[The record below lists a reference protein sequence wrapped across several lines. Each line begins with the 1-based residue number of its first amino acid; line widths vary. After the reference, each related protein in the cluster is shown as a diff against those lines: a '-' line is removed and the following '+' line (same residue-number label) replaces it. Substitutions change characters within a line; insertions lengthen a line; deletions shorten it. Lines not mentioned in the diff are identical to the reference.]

1 MDIITRKAQILRVQT
16 HNPYPELNEALQEKL
31 NTEVLGVTQSVLEA
45 ALCEELQEHLKQ
57 ITGERPRRSGY
68 FKRVLDSEHG
78 RIDTLSVP
86 KLRHSNGARDWQIL
100 QRYQRG
106 LGSLL
111 NFCLCLYVMGLSLR
125 DLQEALYPL
134 LGAVLSVNAINRITE
149 VAQQQMNQRR
159 TAKIT
164 TTPTILL
171 VDGVWVSIQYTTG
184 EKFEDQA
191 GHLRTLRQAQE
202 RVVLAAMAIYPD
214 GPRQLLHYEI
224 AQSESQDAW
233 EALFKHLQE
242 RGLNLE
248 GVEVIVS
255 DGTNGLPAVLKT
267 WVPQAQHQL
276 CITHKVRAM
285 LRHLAYENLSTQ
297 DAQGQT
303 LWPTEAK
310 KLRYQQIQAD
320 AYDIYKTDDW
330 LESIERLVTFV
341 QTWQSVEPDAIRTF
355 LKDIAL
361 TFSFYALD
369 ESLFPLVRTTNA
381 LERLFREFRAKT
393 DEIGAFPNEDSCLTL
408 FFLVIQRD
416 HAKHDRLK
424 TVAKNS
430 GH

>member
-1 MDIITRKAQILRVQT
+1 MDILTRKAQILRIQS

-31 NTEVLGVTQSVLEA
+31 NTEVLSVTQSVLEA
-45 ALCEELQEHLKQ
+45 SLCEELQEHLKQ

-68 FKRVLDSEHG
+68 FKRVLDSEYG
-78 RIDTLSVP
+78 RIESLSVP
-86 KLRHSNGARDWQIL
+86 KLRHSNVQREWQIL

-159 TAKIT
+159 TAIIT
-164 TTPTILL
+164 TAPIILL
-171 VDGVWVSIQYTTG
+171 VDGVWVKVQYTTQ
-184 EKFEDQA
+184 ETFEDQS
-191 GHLRTLRQAQE
+191 GHLRTLRKAQE

-214 GPRQLLHYEI
+214 GTREILHYEI
-224 AQSESQDAW
+224 AQSESQASWDVF
-233 EALFKHLQE
+233 FKHLQE
-242 RGLNLE
+242 RGLNID
-248 GVEVIVS
+248 GVKVVVS

-285 LRHLAYENLSTQ
+285 LRHLDYEALSTQ
-297 DAQGQT
+297 DEHGQA
-303 LWPTEAK
+303 LSPTDAK
-310 KLRYQQIQAD
+310 KLRYGQIRTD

-330 LESIERLVTFV
+330 MEAIERLVTFV
-341 QTWQSVEPDAIRTF
+341 QTWQSVEPNATRTF

-361 TFSFYALD
+361 TFSFYDLD
-369 ESLFPLVRTTNA
+369 ESLYPLIRTTNA
-381 LERLFREFRAKT
+381 LERLFREFRTKS
-393 DEIGAFPNEDSCLTL
+393 DEIGAFPNEDSCLTI
-408 FFLVIQRD
+408 FFLVMQRD

-424 TVAKNS
+424 SVAKN
-430 GH
+430 

>member
-78 RIDTLSVP
+78 RIDTLS
-86 KLRHSNGARDWQIL
+86 RDWQIL

-171 VDGVWVSIQYTTG
+171 VDGVWVSIQ
-184 EKFEDQA
+184 
-191 GHLRTLRQAQE
+191 
-202 RVVLAAMAIYPD
+202 
-214 GPRQLLHYEI
+214 
-224 AQSESQDAW
+224 
-233 EALFKHLQE
+233 
-242 RGLNLE
+242 
-248 GVEVIVS
+248 
-255 DGTNGLPAVLKT
+255 
-267 WVPQAQHQL
+267 
-276 CITHKVRAM
+276 
-285 LRHLAYENLSTQ
+285 
-297 DAQGQT
+297 
-303 LWPTEAK
+303 
-310 KLRYQQIQAD
+310 
-320 AYDIYKTDDW
+320 
-330 LESIERLVTFV
+330 
-341 QTWQSVEPDAIRTF
+341 
-355 LKDIAL
+355 
-361 TFSFYALD
+361 
-369 ESLFPLVRTTNA
+369 
-381 LERLFREFRAKT
+381 
-393 DEIGAFPNEDSCLTL
+393 
-408 FFLVIQRD
+408 
-416 HAKHDRLK
+416 
-424 TVAKNS
+424 
-430 GH
+430 